1 MERAREWVSRALA
14 IDPDDPLTLYNVA
27 CGLTKLREYD
37 QAFALLERA
46 IAGGGPE
53 LVNWVKY
60 DSDLDG
66 LRNDARYPALLSRVN
81 ELFPEPK

>member
-1 MERAREWVSRALA
+1 M
-14 IDPDDPLTLYNVA
+14 
-27 CGLTKLREYD
+27 
-37 QAFALLERA
+37 LERA

-66 LRNDARYPALLSRVN
+66 LRKDPRYPALLVRVN
-81 ELFPEPK
+81 ELFPDAK